1 MEDVDVGN
9 RLLDIR
15 KTRVPGLVLPL
26 AKYVTLDSISSSMSW
41 AGLKIKWNAG
51 KMLNTMSGTF

>member
-1 MEDVDVGN
+1 MARAVS
-9 RLLDIR
+9 LDFG
-15 KTRVPGLVLPL
+15 PGLVLPL

-51 KMLNTMSGTF
+51 KVLNTVSGTF